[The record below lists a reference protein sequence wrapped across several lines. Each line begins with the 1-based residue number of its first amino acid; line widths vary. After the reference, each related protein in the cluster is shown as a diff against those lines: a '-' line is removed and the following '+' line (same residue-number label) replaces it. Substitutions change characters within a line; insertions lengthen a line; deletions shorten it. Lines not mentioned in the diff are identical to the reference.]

1 MSPQHGGLGGC
12 LERWGKDTAWAASFP
27 RGRVEL
33 QGLQGSGGGRGLSVP
48 VAGGVARAWPGVV
61 GAWPGTGGG
70 VAQTPPHF
78 RDTSFRGGVG
88 RLFPGRGGALSW
100 EKVSIAAPPHCLK
113 LIFRFR
119 RASRLVVGFVW
130 LHFLPVKMRL
140 LHYRTAKRSLFL
152 KATLKDEGEVSWAF
166 ERVSL

>member
-12 LERWGKDTAWAASFP
+12 LERWGADTAFP

-48 VAGGVARAWPGVV
+48 VPGGVARAWPGVV
-61 GAWPGTGGG
+61 GAWCRPPPFQGHVLPCGGG
-70 VAQTPPHF
+70 E
-78 RDTSFRGGVG
+78 
-88 RLFPGRGGALSW
+88 ALSW

>member
-1 MSPQHGGLGGC
+1 M
-12 LERWGKDTAWAASFP
+12 
-27 RGRVEL
+27 V
-33 QGLQGSGGGRGLSVP
+33 
-48 VAGGVARAWPGVV
+48 
-61 GAWPGTGGG
+61 
-70 VAQTPPHF
+70 QTPPISGT
-78 RDTSFRGGVG
+78 RPSVRGWGGSFLGEA
-88 RLFPGRGGALSW
+88 GALSW